1 LDTFTNAPKVLLAVA
16 KENNLDIELVETRPP
31 DTTVDYLKLNPLNR
45 VPTFVGADGFVLTE
59 VIAIAIYCESLRST
73 FQPLAR

>member
-1 LDTFTNAPKVLLAVA
+1 VLLAVA

-31 DTTVDYLKLNPLNR
+31 TNDVDYIKLNPLDR

-59 VIAIAIYCESLRST
+59 SIAIAIYCKSSKTDPHPATR
-73 FQPLAR
+73 